1 MHTSRKLILIIFAT
15 AAVGTGCAHKKPPPS
30 QPSPQPATA
39 QQVQAIREAY
49 NRAYPDSRVG
59 VVIATR
65 KQDRLVAVGQVRPA
79 DFREGQTVTF
89 IDAQQRVLTTGT
101 VVRVLADSVHVAYD
115 RPVHSGREP
124 GVGDMMVALPFG
136 ASTL

>member
-1 MHTSRKLILIIFAT
+1 MPTAVARPNHDGMVPAACHVRQILPD
-15 AAVGTGCAHKKPPPS
+15 VLN
-30 QPSPQPATA
+30 
-39 QQVQAIREAY
+39 AIKRFCDDALH
-49 NRAYPDSRVG
+49 RVG